1 MTATVYFEIREQRT
15 DRLRE
20 YERVNKEALDRDDW
34 TYHSRYSDGAEAA
47 REVERLKQRHPEYS
61 FCIIKRDPSAGDKN
75 WRTREITRLMDGT
88 YKLVPGILPI
98 DKPEHIVSM
107 SADDY
112 ARHYG
117 GRTFHDLLMQAQFEQ
132 FVHLSQSDEKKLAF
146 TENAQ
151 KGEKDKQKVMSPM
164 AYISRHIP
172 HSWAEPI
179 QDLFIEA
186 MGGLDIKLLFAKTRE
201 EFVEIYTECDSSRY
215 VGSCMSHPTGNYE
228 SDPIHP
234 VEVYAAGDLQLCY
247 VRENGD
253 SGKIWGRCLV
263 WPERKTWGR
272 IYSTN
277 ASLMRK
283 ALKAAG
289 YESGEREDSLV
300 GAKLNVIWHNE
311 SYGRLVMP
319 YIDNSFCAYYDHES
333 KQLTIAAQYEGN
345 IDATS
350 TSGLADIGS
359 ANNTQCDRCGD
370 YYNSEDTGGYIENG
384 DLNYCQYCYENYSF
398 HCENC
403 QETYSTN
410 SETMCHTPYDYG
422 VFCQPCFDDR
432 YHSCEDC
439 HETTDVDDISYHEAS
454 DRHLCSDCFAERD
467 AEAEEGDQ
475 EAPQDTNAALAAL
488 CDNVTGAIE
497 RGEAEAIAG
506 IPAQTST
513 RPYFPNCSID
523 NPSIAE
529 GFPELPYTHC
539 YWRPR
544 FAGDAPPYWTQ
555 RAFNSRLV
563 QRGEENHGN
572 LRLAFWDYTTIT
584 DEYLYAV
591 PTYCVTGIY
600 CEYRPEL
607 EQQLAQGELA
617 A

>member
-20 YERVNKEALDRDDW
+20 HERLYKEALDRDDW
-34 TYHSRYSDGAEAA
+34 TYHSRYFDGAEAA
-47 REVERLKQRHPEYS
+47 REVERLKERHPEYS

-117 GRTFHDLLMQAQFEQ
+117 GRTFHDLLMQAQPEQ

-151 KGEKDKQKVMSPM
+151 KGEKDKQKVMAPM

-186 MGGLDIKLLFAKTRE
+186 MGGLDIKLLFAETRE
-201 EFVEIYTECDSSRY
+201 EFVEIYTECDTSRD
-215 VGSCMSHPTGNYE
+215 VGSCMSHAAHNYQ

-253 SGKIWGRCLV
+253 DGKIWGRCLV

-289 YESGEREDSLV
+289 YESGERDDSLV

-333 KQLTIAAQYEGN
+333 EQLTIAAQYDGN

-350 TSGLADIGS
+350 TSGIADIGS

-370 YYNSEDTGGYIENG
+370 YYNIEESGGYIENG
-384 DLNYCQYCYENYSF
+384 DLNYCQYCYENHSF
-398 HCENC
+398 HCDGC
-403 QETYSTN
+403 QETYSAS
-410 SETMCHTPYDYG
+410 SETMCHTPDDYG
-422 VFCQPCFDDR
+422 VFCQPCFEER
-432 YHSCEDC
+432 YLSCEDC
-439 HETTDVDDISYHEAS
+439 HETTDIDDISYHEAS

-467 AEAEEGDQ
+467 AEQDADDQ
-475 EAPQDTNAALAAL
+475 EAPQGTNAALAAL

-529 GFPELPYTHC
+529 GFPELPYTYC

-544 FAGDAPPYWTQ
+544 FAGDAPPYYM
-555 RAFNSRLV
+555 NHLNIGLVSRDDSADS
-563 QRGEENHGN
+563 
-572 LRLAFWDYTTIT
+572 LRLRPQWFSWNTMGSD
-584 DEYLYAV
+584 YLYAV
-591 PTYCVTGIY
+591 PTYSVTGIY
-600 CEYRPEL
+600 AEYRPEL
-607 EQQLAQGELA
+607 EQIAPELA